1 MALPTRRTSTAPPR
15 PDRSREFEELYD
27 QLGRWM
33 TSVFDDANDVLRTW
47 SPLADVVE
55 TPDAYLID
63 VDLPG
68 VKRDDI
74 TVELEGNEL
83 TISGELKE
91 KQRDGLFRRR
101 TRRVGRFEYRATL
114 PRDVNPDV
122 NAVEAKLNEGVLTVK
137 IPKDEAAKPRRVAIS
152 GK

>member
-1 MALPTRRTSTAPPR
+1 MALPTTRTSTPVRR
-15 PDRSREFEELYD
+15 PDRSREFHDLYD
-27 QLGRWM
+27 QLGQWM
-33 TSVFDDANDVLRTW
+33 TSALDDSHDLLRTW
-47 SPLADVVE
+47 APPADVVD

-74 TVELEGNEL
+74 DIELEGNEL

-91 KQRDGLFRRR
+91 KEREGMFRRR
-101 TRRVGRFEYRATL
+101 TRRIGRFEYRVML
-114 PRDVNPDV
+114 PRDASADEK
-122 NAVEAKLNEGVLTVK
+122 AIEAKLNEGVLTVK
-137 IPKDEAAKPRRVAIS
+137 IPKTEGAKPRRISIS

>member
-1 MALPTRRTSTAPPR
+1 MALPATRTSTPTRLLDPN
-15 PDRSREFEELYD
+15 REFQELYD
-27 QLGRWM
+27 RLGQWM
-33 TSVFDDANDVLRTW
+33 TSVFDDTNDLLRTW

-55 TPDAYLID
+55 APDAYLID

-74 TVELEGNEL
+74 NVELDGNEL
-83 TISGELKE
+83 RIAGELKE
-91 KQRDGLFRRR
+91 KERDGLFRRR

-114 PRDVNPDV
+114 PRDVTSDEK
-122 NAVEAKLNEGVLTVK
+122 AVEAKLNEGVLTVK
-137 IPKDEAAKPRRVAIS
+137 IPKDEGAKPRRIQIS